1 MRPYQPLRLTLP
13 LLVLALAGCATTAP
27 RARPMP
33 ASASAAPS
41 LELRPTPQSF
51 APMPPAIQRAAGAR
65 PADVQVGTRGL
76 IDTAAARALPSA
88 TPAANGSI
96 IFNFND
102 QPIAGVVQILLGKV
116 LKRSYSIAP
125 GVHGHITFATAA
137 PVTSKQ
143 ALPIL
148 EMLLSWTGNTLVE
161 QNGTFVITPANGAS
175 AGVLVPSLL
184 APTPSNGAQAELFP
198 LHYIAAAEMAKLLA
212 PFARPHAVLLVDPQ
226 HNLLVVQ
233 GTPEELVNYAR
244 TIRIFD
250 VDWFKGMSVGV
261 YALRHAQVKTL
272 LPELQSAFGA
282 KSNTPMA
289 GMLHFLPIERTNAIV
304 VITPQPAYLTEIHR
318 WIRRMDRA
326 ANSATL
332 HVYQVQNIKATSLAE
347 DLSSLYGSTN
357 GTSAPS
363 GQVAPGLQPVQLGS
377 PMGASTGYG
386 TTGTG
391 QGVGS
396 SGVGLNSA
404 QGLNPLSTPARVSV
418 STANGIH
425 ITAIRDSNQL
435 LVRCSEGQW
444 QDLLPAIQSLDVA
457 PLEVE
462 IQTRILEVELTGNL
476 QYGVQWYL
484 GGLIGTQPGSPP
496 NTSQLGRKHSAA
508 LGFGGAAYN
517 AASDALY
524 YSFVSHNVQG
534 IVQALESNGNTR
546 VLSAPTLVVLNNHEA
561 SITVGDKIPVIQNY
575 ISGGLLP
582 TTGTTS
588 TSGALSVGEVQYI
601 DTGIMLD
608 VRPRVNPG
616 GRVYLDL
623 DQIVSQ
629 PGTQDAVGNYTILN
643 RQLTTSVALRDG
655 ETLLLGGLIQQNTA
669 QTDNGVPLLS
679 DIPVLGKLFGSTN
692 NTRARTELILLIT
705 PHVIPNRAR
714 ARAITREYE
723 EDLQHLGTA
732 NAFGTR
738 PPSPPPA

>member
-1 MRPYQPLRLTLP
+1 MRPSLLTRIVLP
-13 LLVLALAGCATTAP
+13 ILALALAGCATSVP
-27 RARPMP
+27 RTQPKP
-33 ASASAAPS
+33 TSTSVVS
-41 LELRPTPQSF
+41 NLELRPTAQSF
-51 APMPPAIQRAAGAR
+51 APMPPAIQHPASAHV
-65 PADVQVGTRGL
+65 ADVQVGTRGL

-96 IFNFND
+96 IFNFDD
-102 QPIAGVVQILLGKV
+102 QPIAGVVQVILGKV
-116 LKRSYSIAP
+116 LKRNYSIAP

-137 PVTSKQ
+137 PVTPQQ

-161 QNGTFVITPANGAS
+161 QSGTFVVAPANGAS
-175 AGVLVPSLL
+175 AGVLAPSLL
-184 APTPSNGAQAELFP
+184 APAPSSGAEAELFP

-233 GTPEELVNYAR
+233 GTPDELANYAR
-244 TIRIFD
+244 TIHIFD

-272 LPELQSAFGA
+272 LPELQSAFGS

-304 VITPQPAYLTEIHR
+304 VISLQPAYLTEIHR

-357 GTSAPS
+357 GASAPS

-377 PMGASTGYG
+377 PGTSSGYG
-386 TTGTG
+386 MTGTG
-391 QGVGS
+391 QGAGG
-396 SGVGLNSA
+396 SGVGLTSA
-404 QGLNPLSTPARVSV
+404 QGLNPLSTPARISV

-435 LVRCSEGQW
+435 LVRCSESQW

-484 GGLIGTQPGSPP
+484 GGLVGTQPGSPP
-496 NTSQLGRKHSAA
+496 TGSQLGRQHSAA

-517 AASDALY
+517 ATSDALY
-524 YSFVSHNVQG
+524 YSFESHNVQG
-534 IVQALESNGNTR
+534 IVQALESTGNTR

-692 NTRARTELILLIT
+692 NSHARTELILLIT

-723 EDLQHLGTA
+723 EDLQHLGTS
-732 NAFGTR
+732 NAFGPGHKSTPR
-738 PPSPPPA
+738 G